1 MPTQKQIKS
10 VIHEFLGL
18 PQGTPLYAN
27 IFDDTDPEYNC
38 TLFACNDARITV
50 VYKGV
55 KYTFNECGKI
65 GESVKRNLYLKKPKT
80 ARKTKRY

>member
-1 MPTQKQIKS
+1 MPIKKQIKS
-10 VIHEFLGL
+10 VIHEFCGL

-27 IFDDTDPEYNC
+27 IFEDIESEYNC
-38 TLFACNDARITV
+38 TLFACNDAKVSV

-55 KYTFNECGKI
+55 KYTFNECGNI
-65 GESVKRNLYLKKPKT
+65 GESVTRNLYIKKPKT